1 LLVPSEGSAS
11 TKHTLNVKYIY
22 FKIFNIFMSL
32 ILNLVNFIK
41 RMVFYYM
48 VSCVLYYRQLRL
60 IAYQLN
66 T

>member
-1 LLVPSEGSAS
+1 
-11 TKHTLNVKYIY
+11 
-22 FKIFNIFMSL
+22 
-32 ILNLVNFIK
+32 
-41 RMVFYYM
+41 MVFYYM